1 MKRYYFLAG
10 ILLAVVAL
18 AASVVLY
25 PHLPSQVAIHWNIHG
40 NVDGYG
46 DKSYAAFLVPGLM
59 AILLILFRLLPWLS
73 PRHFEIETTR
83 PTYLYVMVVLLALFA
98 YLHALILL
106 ASLARPMDVSR
117 SLVGGFFLFFALVGN
132 VLGKIPRNFY
142 VGVRTP
148 WTIADA
154 RVWHA
159 THRLAAKLFVAAGAL
174 GFLAVLV
181 TGWITTAFV
190 LLMAAILAPVVYSL
204 FYYKRLQVRG
214 EV

>member
-10 ILLAVVAL
+10 ILLTVVAL
-18 AASVVLY
+18 ASSVVLY
-25 PHLPSQVAIHWNIHG
+25 PHLSSQVATHWNIQG
-40 NVDGYG
+40 KVDGYG

-59 AILLILFRLLPWLS
+59 AILLILFRFLPWLS
-73 PRHFEIETTR
+73 PRHFEIETSR

-98 YLHALILL
+98 YLHALMLL
-106 ASLARPMDVSR
+106 ASLAKPMDVSR
-117 SLVGGFFLFFALVGN
+117 ALVGGFFLFFALVGN

-159 THRLAAKLFVAAGAL
+159 THRLAAKLFVAVGAL
-174 GFLAVLV
+174 GFLTVLV
-181 TGWITTAFV
+181 AGWITTAFV
-190 LLMAAILAPVVYSL
+190 LLMAAILAPVLFSL